1 MIFSIKNQMKTKIRF
16 IEEETEKL
24 QNFIEQNDKLVL
36 DESNLDNFLNTPDH
50 FSKQ

>member
-1 MIFSIKNQMKTKIRF
+1 MKTKIKF

-36 DESNLDNFLNTPDH
+36 DESNIEYFLNTPDN